1 VKVRARAGEHGST
14 VVVSPESAAPE
25 PDETASR
32 ARSLP
37 RSFRRSA
44 LANYANAGIS
54 IILAIVVTPV
64 LVRGLGK
71 EAYGTWTLV
80 TSSVVYFNLLQ
91 LGFGQSTVRF
101 VAEAQAVGDLARARR
116 LVSTSIVALSIPGLA
131 LLLASPALGFAIPEI
146 FHVGHGLRTAAI
158 VVTILSAVDLAVSL
172 PADTF
177 GATLAA
183 FQRWEM
189 LNLTVVATALAQ
201 AISWVII
208 LALGGGLV
216 LIAASTLTFSLA
228 SQVMRYR
235 IAGRLVQGPLLRRSQ
250 VDRSLVRPILRFSGW
265 IAVTDFAA
273 TVIDRLDVV
282 VIGLVLGVRGAAVY
296 AVGQKL
302 GALTSKLTD
311 PVVIMFYP
319 HASELA
325 AVGDHEGLR
334 ASVFAG
340 LRMSTAIALPVTIT
354 LCVLA
359 RPAIHAWVGT
369 GYAEAT
375 WVVVFLSLSTLAFS
389 IDRIPIFV
397 LRGLGDAKLPAVV
410 SAAEA
415 VLNLGL
421 SVGLAFAIG
430 IAGVALATVIA
441 HILTSFCFALPVIF
455 RRIGI
460 SVRSVVWLLLRHY
473 AIPAALQLAAGIV
486 LLKVGVNGLIEVMG
500 AGAAM
505 VLVFVAAAA
514 VFSVSPDERQVV
526 VARVVGLCRTTLA
539 SD

>member
-1 VKVRARAGEHGST
+1 
-14 VVVSPESAAPE
+14 VSQRTPAAAEPVTSGPE
-25 PDETASR
+25 PGERASPL
-32 ARSLP
+32 RSLP
-37 RSFRRSA
+37 RRFRRSA

-54 IILAIVVTPV
+54 MILAIVVTPV

-71 EAYGTWTLV
+71 EEYGTWTLV
-80 TSSVVYFNLLQ
+80 TSSVVYFDLLQ
-91 LGFGQSTVRF
+91 LGLGQSTVRF

-116 LVSTSIVALSIPGLA
+116 LVSTSLAALSIPGLA

-146 FHVGHGLRTAAI
+146 FHVGHGLRTAAM
-158 VVTILSAVDLAVSL
+158 VVTILSTVDLAVGL

-208 LALGGGLV
+208 LALGGGIV
-216 LIAASTLTFSLA
+216 LIGASTLAFSLA
-228 SQVMRYR
+228 SQAMRCR

-265 IAVTDFAA
+265 IAVTDFAS
-273 TVIDRLDVV
+273 TVIDRLDLI

-340 LRMSTAIALPVTIT
+340 LRMSTAIAVPVTIT

-359 RPAIHAWVGT
+359 RPAIHAWVGA
-369 GYAEAT
+369 GYGNAA
-375 WVVVFLSLSTLAFS
+375 WVVVYLSLSTLAFS
-389 IDRIPIFV
+389 IDRIPIYV

-430 IAGVALATVIA
+430 IAGVALATLVA
-441 HILTSFCFALPVIF
+441 HVLTSFCFALPVIF

-486 LLKVGVNGLIEVMG
+486 LLNVGVNGLIEVMG

-514 VFSVSPDERQVV
+514 VFSVSRAERQVA
-526 VARVVGLCRTTLA
+526 VARVVGLCRATLA
-539 SD
+539 SG